1 MAALRAA
8 VLLAVL
14 AGVVHTPQP
23 AHAALLPCGP
33 QQEPDAAR
41 QAQALQ
47 IAALVREELERSGAT
62 VALVARSG
70 LDLARF
76 GQRYSH
82 AGLSLR
88 HNPASPWAVRQLYYA
103 CDERRSRVF
112 DQGLAAFLLGTED
125 PAHGFMSVVLP
136 EPQQAQALERAALD
150 DARALS
156 LLGASYSANAYAFGL
171 RHQNC
176 NQWVAELLATAWG
189 GLSAGVDTRA
199 AAPADTPAGARA
211 AAQAWLREQGLQP
224 AVFDVAWPP
233 LRWLAAFIPWVHEDD
248 HPEDDLQA
256 GRYRVVMPLS
266 LERLVR
272 ERSPGARR
280 LEFCHT
286 AQHLVVRRGWT
297 PIGESCVAGP
307 GDAVHALQAL
317 HTLHTLHTLHE
328 GAAAAR

>member
-1 MAALRAA
+1 MKVAIVGTGGVGGYFGGHMARTGTDVRFVARGAHLKALKADGLTVLSDVAPIDGLKIQVTDDPKEIGPVDA

-14 AGVVHTPQP
+14 AGVVHAPQP
-23 AHAALLPCGP
+23 AHAALLPCGL

-47 IAALVREELERSGAT
+47 IAALVREELERSGST

-176 NQWVAELLATAWG
+176 NQ
-189 GLSAGVDTRA
+189 
-199 AAPADTPAGARA
+199 
-211 AAQAWLREQGLQP
+211 
-224 AVFDVAWPP
+224 
-233 LRWLAAFIPWVHEDD
+233 
-248 HPEDDLQA
+248 
-256 GRYRVVMPLS
+256 
-266 LERLVR
+266 
-272 ERSPGARR
+272 
-280 LEFCHT
+280 
-286 AQHLVVRRGWT
+286 
-297 PIGESCVAGP
+297 
-307 GDAVHALQAL
+307 
-317 HTLHTLHTLHE
+317 
-328 GAAAAR
+328 